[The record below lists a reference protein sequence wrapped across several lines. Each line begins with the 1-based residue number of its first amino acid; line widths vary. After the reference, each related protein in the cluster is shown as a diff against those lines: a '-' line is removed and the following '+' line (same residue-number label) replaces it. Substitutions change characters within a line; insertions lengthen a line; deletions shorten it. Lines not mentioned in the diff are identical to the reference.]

1 LEIKA
6 KERQEQE
13 RKKNQFSNSQSYWF
27 EKYPEEVFSN
37 DDTNFPSLSSN
48 HETINQTL
56 VDTQRNG
63 NWDEINEGMSWPS
76 LNNEEIRLEI
86 PERNLWTNIL
96 KSKESTKKINKK
108 KILYS
113 W

>member
-1 LEIKA
+1 
-6 KERQEQE
+6 
-13 RKKNQFSNSQSYWF
+13 
-27 EKYPEEVFSN
+27 
-37 DDTNFPSLSSN
+37 
-48 HETINQTL
+48 L

-96 KSKESTKKINKK
+96 KSKESTKKN
-108 KILYS
+108 
-113 W
+113 